1 MADIRRRRFQERT
14 DFRNDF
20 QSGYSNSNGAMFSNQ
35 GYPSQRKWDT
45 KSNYGSGPMN
55 KPRYSN
61 GKGATQ
67 TLTPVEWTQEL
78 IDRLPKFEKNFYV
91 EHPNVSNRTEAE
103 VAAFREEQEITTV
116 GENVP
121 RPVVNFEEA
130 SFPNYVLEQIKKCGF
145 KAPTAIQSQAWPIAL
160 TGRDL
165 IAVAETGSGK
175 TCGYLLPAI
184 VHINAQPYL
193 SPGDGPIVLVLA
205 PTRELA
211 VQIQQE
217 ATRFGS
223 SSRIKNTCV
232 YGGVSRGPQARDL
245 SRGVEIVIATPGRLI
260 DFLESGRTNLQR
272 VTYLVLDEADR
283 MLDMGFEPQLRQIIS
298 QIRPDRQTL
307 MFTATWPK
315 EVRQIA
321 QEFLREDHI
330 RVNIGTLDL
339 TANKNIDQT
348 VEVCEEGD
356 KPMRLSKLLEKVM
369 NGGRILIFTE
379 TKKKADELTRS
390 LRANGWPA
398 LAVHGDKSQQERDW
412 VLSQFR
418 SGKQPLMVA
427 TDVAAR
433 GLDIKDVKYVINYD
447 FPNTIEDYVHRIGR
461 TGRAGALGK
470 SHTFFTPDKFRV
482 AKELVN
488 LLRDAGQDIPPELA
502 RLIKTSSFGG
512 NNRNFSRYRSYNS
525 RGGSFSNNGRYGYG
539 NHSNNF
545 GRSG

>member
-1 MADIRRRRFQERT
+1 
-14 DFRNDF
+14 
-20 QSGYSNSNGAMFSNQ
+20 MFSNQ

-433 GLDIKDVKYVINYD
+433 GLGKYHIPIVVCRVCWSIFSCILCVSVCCINMARSV
-447 FPNTIEDYVHRIGR
+447 PGIGE
-461 TGRAGALGK
+461 TFFGQHFLGK
-470 SHTFFTPDKFRV
+470 SRDVLTDRFPCSNSSRWKKRLV
-482 AKELVN
+482 EKESAM
-488 LLRDAGQDIPPELA
+488 LLYYYL
-502 RLIKTSSFGG
+502 FGG
-512 NNRNFSRYRSYNS
+512 PRCDFLLFTVKSLFSLDSPA
-525 RGGSFSNNGRYGYG
+525 
-539 NHSNNF
+539 
-545 GRSG
+545 